1 MDKRFFYLLNKARH
15 RVYKHADQRSEEA
28 LGISVT
34 QVGALLLVAGDEGC
48 LLKDLAHS
56 LHLNSSALTGLA
68 GRMATFGASARRLG
82 DLPDYDHTDPQ
93 LSFQALADPLR
104 SLVLSLRHVEPK
116 SRALRVSR
124 HSENIWTVRIDNP
137 EIIASSRIV
146 LRVGGDISEKLL
158 RKIFVDQATVG
169 AADAFDSLWKSRLT
183 GS

>member
-68 GRMATFGASARRLG
+68 GRMENKGLLERRTCDRDG
-82 DLPDYDHTDPQ
+82 
-93 LSFQALADPLR
+93 
-104 SLVLSLRHVEPK
+104 
-116 SRALRVSR
+116 RA
-124 HSENIWTVRIDNP
+124 
-137 EIIASSRIV
+137 
-146 LRVGGDISEKLL
+146 
-158 RKIFVDQATVG
+158 
-169 AADAFDSLWKSRLT
+169 SRLYLT
-183 GS
+183 DVGREKIESAKPLITELNNRMTEGFSDEEVTVILKFLNNLANDF